1 MTVVNEWSRIVL
13 NSLETRPLWACFFGI
28 IKRKGGVEMAVIKR
42 KKPVVLTGH
51 SAATFLKSKL
61 VNEEKIQK
69 RIELCKKK

>member
-1 MTVVNEWSRIVL
+1 MGVL
-13 NSLETRPLWACFFGI
+13 MYVLLWACFFGI

-42 KKPVVLTGH
+42 ESPVVLTGH

>member
-1 MTVVNEWSRIVL
+1 MQPYSNGCSYVC
-13 NSLETRPLWACFFGI
+13 SLMGVFFGI

>member
-1 MTVVNEWSRIVL
+1 MGV
-13 NSLETRPLWACFFGI
+13 FFGI

-42 KKPVVLTGH
+42 ERPVVLTGQ
-51 SAATFLKSKL
+51 SATAFLKSKL